1 MRYTL
6 HIEGMSCMGC
16 VRTVS
21 KIIERHGGRVEVV
34 SLEEKK
40 AVFDIDT
47 SQKIDDIVRDIESK
61 GYRVTK
67 RVMGD

>member
-1 MRYTL
+1 
-6 HIEGMSCMGC
+6 MGC